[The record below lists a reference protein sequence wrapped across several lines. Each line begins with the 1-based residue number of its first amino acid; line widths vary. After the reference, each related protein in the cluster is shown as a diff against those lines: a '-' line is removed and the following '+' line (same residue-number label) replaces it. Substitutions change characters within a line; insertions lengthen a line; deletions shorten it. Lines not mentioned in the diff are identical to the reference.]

1 MKETKNVF
9 MSELTEVF
17 SKRQQQFVQFAYS
30 YVRNREEAEDI
41 VMGAFTNVWEHRNEL
56 QEDTNISALLLTA
69 IKSFIES
76 FATLG
81 GTYACRAA
89 YRRYAAERTG
99 FAYLDF
105 GGL

>member
-41 VMGAFTNVWEHRNEL
+41 V
-56 QEDTNISALLLTA
+56 
-69 IKSFIES
+69 
-76 FATLG
+76 
-81 GTYACRAA
+81 
-89 YRRYAAERTG
+89 
-99 FAYLDF
+99 
-105 GGL
+105 

>member
-76 FATLG
+76 ICNTW
-81 GTYACRAA
+81 
-89 YRRYAAERTG
+89 RYVCVPSSI
-99 FAYLDF
+99 
-105 GGL
+105 

>member
-41 VMGAFTNVWEHRNEL
+41 VMGAFTNVWVHRYDLE
-56 QEDTNISALLLTA
+56 EDTYFSAFLFIA
-69 IKSFIES
+69 I
-76 FATLG
+76 
-81 GTYACRAA
+81 
-89 YRRYAAERTG
+89 
-99 FAYLDF
+99 
-105 GGL
+105 

>member
-56 QEDTNISALLLTA
+56 REDTNISALLLTA
-69 IKSFIES
+69 IKNRSLNHLQHLEVRM
-76 FATLG
+76 
-81 GTYACRAA
+81 RAEQHIGDM
-89 YRRYAAERTG
+89 AERTG